1 MSPTMV
7 SVTPTA
13 ARAGWIAKGLALLKT
28 FGPYA
33 LLELLLPGGTLL
45 AALLWIYR
53 HRHAQRSGGDAT
65 GRPLRRCGAR
75 PARVRPRVLLLSLA
89 ATLTAGCTVG
99 PDFVK
104 PEAPPSAYSHAV
116 PAPGGAQSF
125 AYGGK
130 VAGDWYRLFGSGP
143 LDQLVRQALANNP
156 DLEGARH
163 GLAAAQ
169 DELRAVAGT
178 ALPQI
183 DATGQIGRAHINGS
197 ELYGPVNEI
206 DVTGDRYEIGPSLAY
221 DLDPFGGVRRSIESQ
236 RAQTAAV
243 QDQLRDTYVTLV
255 DQVVVTAFD
264 YAAVR
269 AQIEVTRSL
278 VSELQAQYRLNVQLE
293 NAGKI
298 IHSDTLQAE
307 TQLENVRATLPDL
320 EQQRDAYR
328 EALARLT
335 GETPDEFR
343 MPALTLADFTLPRRL
358 PVSLPSAL
366 IQQRPDVLAAQE
378 SLHAA
383 SAEVGVAEAARLPQL
398 SLSAQYAQQTT
409 RLSELFTQPGGVWSA
424 GLGLAAPL
432 FHGGTLAARAD
443 EARQRYAQS
452 LSAYRGTVIDAFVD
466 VADALQALQ
475 HDTDSYTA
483 HNRALEA
490 ARANQDLAVA
500 EYRAGKYTEL
510 QVLTAEQQYQ
520 NAALTQVQADAQRFT
535 DTAALFRALGG
546 GWWNTRDRSPLSAAA
561 GTPSNSNR
569 YDNPTSSG
577 SSHD

>member
-1 MSPTMV
+1 MISANLSAM
-7 SVTPTA
+7 A
-13 ARAGWIAKGLALLKT
+13 AGWSAKGSALVKT

-33 LLELLLPGGTLL
+33 LLEFLLPGGSLI
-45 AALLWIYR
+45 ALGLWLYR
-53 HRHAQRSGGDAT
+53 HRRHRTRTSGVRHAAAIQAI
-65 GRPLRRCGAR
+65 GRLASSWRQIIIASAAGA
-75 PARVRPRVLLLSLA
+75 
-89 ATLTAGCTVG
+89 LTAGCTVG
-99 PDFVK
+99 PDFVR
-104 PEAPPSAYSHAV
+104 PAPPPAAYSRSLT
-116 PAPGGAQSF
+116 PARGMPGF
-125 AYGGK
+125 AYGEE
-130 VAGDWYRLFGSGP
+130 VAGDWYRLFRSDA
-143 LDQLVRQALANNP
+143 LDHLVRQALVNNP

-169 DELRAVAGT
+169 DELRAVSGS

-183 DATGQIGRAHINGS
+183 DAAGQIGRAHINGS
-197 ELYGPVNEI
+197 ELYAPVRTLEA
-206 DVTGDRYEIGPSLAY
+206 TGNRYEVGPALAY
-221 DLDPFGGVRRSIESQ
+221 NLDLFGGVRRSIESQ

-243 QDQLRDTYVTLV
+243 DDQLRDTYVTLV
-255 DQVVVTAFD
+255 DQVVITAFD

-269 AQIEVTRSL
+269 AQIRVTRSL
-278 VSELQAQYRLNVQLE
+278 VSALQAQYALTVQLE

-307 TQLENVRATLPDL
+307 TQLENVRATLPGL

-328 EALARLT
+328 NALAQLSGR
-335 GETPDEFR
+335 TPDEFR
-343 MPALTLADFTLPRRL
+343 MPALTLADFTLPASL

-366 IQQRPDVLAAQE
+366 VQQRPDVLAAQE

-383 SAEVGVAEAARLPQL
+383 SAEIGVAEAARLPQL
-398 SLSAQYAQQTT
+398 SLSAQYAQQST
-409 RLSELFTQPGGVWSA
+409 RLSELFTQPGGVWSV

-443 EARQRYAQS
+443 EAKQRYAQA
-452 LSAYRGTVIDAFVD
+452 LSVYRGTVIGAFVD

-475 HDTDSYTA
+475 HDADSYAA
-483 HNRALEA
+483 HNRALQA
-490 ARANQDLAVA
+490 ASANQDLAAA

-520 NAALTQVQADAQRFT
+520 SAALTQVQADVQRFT

-546 GWWNTRDRSPLSAAA
+546 GWWNVRDRALLGSTA
-561 GTPSNSNR
+561 GVDPAPNTDR
-569 YDNPTSSG
+569 HNPTSSG

>member
-1 MSPTMV
+1 MNST
-7 SVTPTA
+7 
-13 ARAGWIAKGLALLKT
+13 RLIRIGALLGSGA
-28 FGPYA
+28 FV
-33 LLELLLPGGTLL
+33 L
-45 AALLWIYR
+45 AM
-53 HRHAQRSGGDAT
+53 
-65 GRPLRRCGAR
+65 
-75 PARVRPRVLLLSLA
+75 V
-89 ATLTAGCTVG
+89 GCTVG
-99 PDFVK
+99 PNFVK
-104 PEAPPSAYSHAV
+104 PGAPASAYVHSV
-116 PAPGGAQSF
+116 PAAGGEQSF
-125 AYGGK
+125 AYGGA
-130 VAGDWYRLFGSGP
+130 VAGDWYRLFHSAA
-143 LDQLVRQALANNP
+143 LDELVRQALTSNP

-163 GLAAAQ
+163 GLGAAQ

-206 DVTGDRYEIGPSLAY
+206 DATGDRYEIGPSLAY
-221 DLDPFGGVRRSIESQ
+221 NLDLFGGVRRSIESQ
-236 RAQTAAV
+236 QAQTAAV
-243 QDQLRDTYVTLV
+243 RDQLRDTYVTLV

-269 AQIEVTRSL
+269 AQIQVTRSL
-278 VSELQAQYRLNVQLE
+278 VSELQAQYDLNVQLE

-328 EALARLT
+328 DALARLS
-335 GETPDEFR
+335 GQTPDRFR
-343 MPALTLADFTLPRRL
+343 MPALTLADFTLPGQL
-358 PVSLPSAL
+358 PVSVPSAL
-366 IQQRPDVLAAQE
+366 VQQRPDILAAEE

-383 SAEVGVAEAARLPQL
+383 SAGIGVAEAARLPQL
-398 SLSAQYAQQTT
+398 SLSAQYAQQTSK
-409 RLSELFTQPGGVWSA
+409 LSELFTQPGGVWSA

-432 FHGGTLAARAD
+432 FHGGTLRAQAD
-443 EARQRYAQS
+443 EAKQRYAQAQA
-452 LSAYRGTVIDAFVD
+452 AYRSTVIAAFVD

-475 HDTDSYTA
+475 HDGDSYTA
-483 HNRALEA
+483 HNRALQA
-490 ARANQDLAVA
+490 ARENEELSAA

-520 NAALTQVQADAQRFT
+520 SAALTQVQADAQRFT

-546 GWWNTRDRSPLSAAA
+546 GWWNSSDGALHSAADA
-561 GTPSNSNR
+561 DISSSTKR
-569 YDNPTSSG
+569 YNPNLSG